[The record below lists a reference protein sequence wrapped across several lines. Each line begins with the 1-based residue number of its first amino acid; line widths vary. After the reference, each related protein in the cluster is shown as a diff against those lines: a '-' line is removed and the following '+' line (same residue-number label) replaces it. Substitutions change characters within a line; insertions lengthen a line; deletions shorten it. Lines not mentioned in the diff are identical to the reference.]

1 MWFVFADSFALDLR
15 EVAMMTYDNHG
26 LYITFKNNGVRNDFT
41 GMTEKQKVDL
51 FGMYKKYCLDMC

>member
-1 MWFVFADSFALDLR
+1 MRFAITDNLMIDLR
-15 EVAMMTYDNHG
+15 EVAMMSYDDLG
-26 LYITFKNNGVRNDFT
+26 LYITFKNNGGRNDFT